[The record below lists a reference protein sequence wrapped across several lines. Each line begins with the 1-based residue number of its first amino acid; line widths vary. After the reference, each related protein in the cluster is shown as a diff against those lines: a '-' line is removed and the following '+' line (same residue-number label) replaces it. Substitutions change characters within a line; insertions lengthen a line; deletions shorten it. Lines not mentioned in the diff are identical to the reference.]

1 MEEAQ
6 MGGIALLSGGLD
18 STVAAAHAV
27 KHDGLDLALTVDYGQ
42 RSAARELAAA
52 AAIARKL
59 GVAHRSVA
67 APFVGDC
74 SGEPGGSAL
83 LDRGRSIPERKPE
96 ELDLPAE
103 SQEDARA
110 VWVPN
115 RNGLLINIAACC
127 AESAGFGRI
136 IVGFNAEEAASFP
149 DNSHDFLEAAT
160 AALAYSTLNGV
171 VVESPTVG
179 LDKTGVVRLGLEIGA
194 PLELI
199 WSCYREGPA
208 HCWKCPSCLR
218 LKRAFERNG
227 AFDPAQFSG
236 GNET

>member
-1 MEEAQ
+1 

-18 STVAAAHAV
+18 STVAAAHSV
-27 KHDGLDLALTVDYGQ
+27 RHGGLDLAVTVDYGQ
-42 RSAARELAAA
+42 RSAAQEVGAAT
-52 AAIARKL
+52 AIAGSL
-59 GVAHRSVA
+59 GIAHRSISA
-67 APFVGDC
+67 SFL
-74 SGEPGGSAL
+74 GELGGSAL
-83 LDRGRSIPERKPE
+83 LDPGRSIPERHPE
-96 ELDLPAE
+96 ELDLPEA

-127 AESAGFGRI
+127 AESMGAGRV

-149 DNSHDFLEAAT
+149 DNSRPFLKAAT
-160 AALAYSTLNGV
+160 AALSHSTMNGI

-179 LDKTGVVRLGLEIGA
+179 LDKSSVVRLGLEIGA

-199 WSCYREGPA
+199 WSCYRDGPA

-218 LKRAFERNG
+218 LKRALERNG
-227 AFDPAQFSG
+227 AFDPSKFTG
-236 GNET
+236 GQIT